1 MRSAKKARVVEEKG
15 QEEEM
20 EKQEERDDENK
31 EDRKPRFTGEDIRNY
46 SGEVERHHV
55 FAAAFADLLPP
66 QEGPLSNY
74 WKQKLEGMEQE
85 IKDMRISY
93 AKLITCVFPPVFTL
107 LPFFFKSFVF
117 LIPPSFS
124 PPLPSSK
131 QAKEGN
137 ISEEDMG
144 GDRRGNRGFSVGA
157 S

>member
-20 EKQEERDDENK
+20 EEQEERDDENK

-85 IKDMRISY
+85 IKDKRISDHNHHQHHHH
-93 AKLITCVFPPVFTL
+93 TEQPPPPKKSVGEVL
-107 LPFFFKSFVF
+107 MPWPPRPCPSLPACARATRQACGLS
-117 LIPPSFS
+117 
-124 PPLPSSK
+124 PLPSCPS
-131 QAKEGN
+131 
-137 ISEEDMG
+137 
-144 GDRRGNRGFSVGA
+144 
-157 S
+157 